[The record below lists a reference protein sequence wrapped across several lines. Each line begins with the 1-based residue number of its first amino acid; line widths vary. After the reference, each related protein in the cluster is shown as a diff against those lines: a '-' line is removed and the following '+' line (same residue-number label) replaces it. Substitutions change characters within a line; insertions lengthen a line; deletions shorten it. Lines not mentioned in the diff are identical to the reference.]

1 MEDQV
6 GPDLRLQT
14 VGHQLAPQGLDQ
26 LTRRQR
32 GTAGKAGDDLLLA
45 TRSQLQMA
53 VLARGFQRGDR
64 LRGRQPFLDEVEQGF
79 VQSVDLVA
87 QLGERLAK

>member
-6 GPDLRLQT
+6 GPDLRLQA
-14 VGHQLAPQGLDQ
+14 VGHQLAPQRLDQ
-26 LTRRQR
+26 RARRQR
-32 GTAGKAGDDLLLA
+32 GAVGETGDDLLLA
-45 TRSQLQMA
+45 ARPQLQMA

-79 VQSVDLVA
+79 VQPVDLVA
-87 QLGERLAK
+87 QRGKRLAK